1 MTHAGDR
8 TRATSAETG
17 AGDSGQAGST
27 DARDHDRDRGFVH
40 LPPAGWRSA
49 PDGGRPRPTA
59 CRHLDEER
67 PAPSRLPVT
76 GCAECLAAGRQDW
89 VHLRICLDCG
99 HNGCCDSS
107 AGAHAW
113 KHAAG
118 TGHPIAV
125 AVEEPWAWCY
135 ADEVFLVPDSAGP
148 DVRSGTGR
156 T

>member
-1 MTHAGDR
+1 MR
-8 TRATSAETG
+8 
-17 AGDSGQAGST
+17 
-27 DARDHDRDRGFVH
+27 
-40 LPPAGWRSA
+40 LPQAGWRTA
-49 PDGGRPRPTA
+49 PDGGRPRPPA

-67 PAPSRLPVT
+67 PTPSRLRVT

>member
-8 TRATSAETG
+8 TGSA
-17 AGDSGQAGST
+17 
-27 DARDHDRDRGFVH
+27 DARGRDPGRGQGSVR
-40 LPPAGWRSA
+40 LPPAGWRTA
-49 PDGGRPRPTA
+49 PDGGRPRPPA

-67 PAPSRLPVT
+67 PTPSRLPVT
-76 GCAECLAAGRQDW
+76 GCAECTAAGRQDW

-107 AGAHAW
+107 AGTHAW
-113 KHAAG
+113 QHAAD

-148 DVRSGTGR
+148 AQ
-156 T
+156 